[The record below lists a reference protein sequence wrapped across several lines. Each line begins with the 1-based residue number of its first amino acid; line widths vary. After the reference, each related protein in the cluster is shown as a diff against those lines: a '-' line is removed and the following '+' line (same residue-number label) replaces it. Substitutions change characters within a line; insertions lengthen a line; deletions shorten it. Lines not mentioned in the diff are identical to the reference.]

1 MTVQP
6 TPSGSLPRY
15 AHRRGTRGFAA
26 FVILIA
32 GFVVLGV
39 GAVVLPTV
47 ALDSIAASWLIPLT
61 VAFGLAHFVAVH
73 GLIRRR
79 EWGGRLVGYLAAIG
93 IGIAAYGLILTLTGM
108 DPFGATSKL
117 PSDRAWAE
125 GVGLLV
131 WMIGL
136 WLVAARYAFKAIR
149 PIHPNGAAITRP
161 TTASTAAA

>member
-1 MTVQP
+1 MTAQ
-6 TPSGSLPRY
+6 TSIPRY

-26 FVILIA
+26 FVTGLA

-47 ALDSIAASWLIPLT
+47 TLDSIAASWLIPLT
-61 VAFGLAHFVAVH
+61 VAFGLAHFVAAY

-79 EWGGRLVGYLAAIG
+79 DWSARLVGYLAAIG

-117 PSDRAWAE
+117 PSSRAWAE
-125 GVGLLV
+125 GLGLLI

-136 WLVAARYAFKAIR
+136 WLVAARYAFKAFR
-149 PIHPNGAAITRP
+149 PIKRNAAAITYG
-161 TTASTAAA
+161 TTAIAVA

>member
-1 MTVQP
+1 MTAQ
-6 TPSGSLPRY
+6 TPLPRY

-26 FVILIA
+26 FVSVIV

-47 ALDSIAASWLIPLT
+47 TLDSVAASWLIPLT
-61 VAFGLAHFVAVH
+61 IAFGLAHFVAAY

-79 EWGGRLVGYLAAIG
+79 GWSANLVGYLASIG

-117 PSDRAWAE
+117 PSSRAWAE
-125 GVGLLV
+125 GLGLLI

-136 WLVAARYAFKAIR
+136 WLVAARYAFKSFR
-149 PIHPNGAAITRP
+149 PVKPNAASISYGTV
-161 TTASTAAA
+161 ATAA

>member
-1 MTVQP
+1 MTAP
-6 TPSGSLPRY
+6 TSIPRY

-26 FVILIA
+26 FVTVLA

-47 ALDSIAASWLIPLT
+47 PLDTIAASWLIPLT
-61 VAFGLAHFVAVH
+61 VAFGLAHFVAAY
-73 GLIRRR
+73 GLVRRR
-79 EWGGRLVGYLAAIG
+79 DWGGRLVGYLAAIG
-93 IGIAAYGLILTLTGM
+93 IGISAYGLILTLTGM

-117 PSDRAWAE
+117 PSDRAWAD
-125 GVGLLV
+125 GLGLLI

-149 PIHPNGAAITRP
+149 PIKPNPAAIRP
-161 TTASTAAA
+161 ASTAMATAAAAA

>member
-1 MTVQP
+1 MTAT
-6 TPSGSLPRY
+6 TPLPRY

-26 FVILIA
+26 FVIGLA

-39 GAVVLPTV
+39 GAVVLPSA
-47 ALDSIAASWLIPLT
+47 ALDSTAASWLIPLT
-61 VAFGLAHFVAVH
+61 IAFGLAHFVAVY
-73 GLIRRR
+73 GLVRRR
-79 EWGGRLVGYLAAIG
+79 DWGGRLVGYLSAIG

-117 PSDRAWAE
+117 PSSRAWAE
-125 GVGLLV
+125 GLGLLI

-149 PIHPNGAAITRP
+149 PIKPNPAAITYRP
-161 TTASTAAA
+161 VVAAAI

>member
-1 MTVQP
+1 MTAQ
-6 TPSGSLPRY
+6 TPLPRY

-26 FVILIA
+26 FVTTLA

-47 ALDSIAASWLIPLT
+47 QLDSIALSWLIPLT
-61 VAFGLAHFVAVH
+61 VAFGLAHFVAAY

-79 EWGGRLVGYLAAIG
+79 TWGGRLVGYLAAIG

-125 GVGLLV
+125 GLGLLV

-149 PIHPNGAAITRP
+149 PIKPNAAAIAPLT
-161 TTASTAAA
+161 TAAAAAP